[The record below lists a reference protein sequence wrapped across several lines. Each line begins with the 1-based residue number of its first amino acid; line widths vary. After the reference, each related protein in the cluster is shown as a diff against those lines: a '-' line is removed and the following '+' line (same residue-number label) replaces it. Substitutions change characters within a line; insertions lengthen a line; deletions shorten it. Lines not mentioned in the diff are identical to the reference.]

1 MHTLKDAAKMIGVPY
16 NSVLFHHKKGRIPVR
31 KVGQYQLIEPE
42 VLRSI
47 LTALHYRQRQK

>member
-1 MHTLKDAAKMIGVPY
+1 MHTLKEAAKMIGVPY

-31 KVGQYQLIEPE
+31 KVGHYQLIEPE
-42 VLRSI
+42 VLRSV